1 MTERTKDE
9 LLAKIKKVADN
20 DATAFAGVESD
31 IIVNRDNASGDIEID
46 LSVHFIVSD
55 EDEAD
60 KMNISYATA
69 KSFIKNATIEQQ
81 EKACVL
87 MNRIIK
93 ASLNGMNMQNGE
105 NQRA

>member
-46 LSVHFIVSD
+46 MSVHFIVSD
-55 EDEAD
+55 EDEGD

-69 KSFIKNATIEQQ
+69 KSFIKNATIAQQ

-105 NQRA
+105 AQRA